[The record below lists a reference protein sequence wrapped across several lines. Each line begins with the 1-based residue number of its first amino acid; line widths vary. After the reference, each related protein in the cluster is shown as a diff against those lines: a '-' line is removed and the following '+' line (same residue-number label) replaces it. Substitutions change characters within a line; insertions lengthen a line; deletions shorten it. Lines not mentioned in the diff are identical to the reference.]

1 VAFQSVTDIY
11 VMEGTS
17 FYLAPQLVFVD
28 MAAEADRP
36 VQIDSSNPLIA
47 HVAGGEVTL
56 PGFAQFADVLL
67 TIDFDDLTFAGAST
81 VLTLTLESDST
92 QITVHILD
100 NDNPDS
106 PTDIVVKGDSIDEA
120 APPGTVVATLATV
133 DTTQGDTFTY
143 SINGNSNFV
152 IVGNEIRLA
161 ENAQIDFE
169 TRETE
174 FLQLLTTD
182 AAGNVFVKDLAINII
197 DALNDPPDLNLVG
210 GVRTLNIEENVSY
223 QVDLKLSDF
232 NGDAIAIT
240 GLSGDTAFF
249 TLVNAPTLND
259 FKIGVFNFSLIFNAP
274 DFETP
279 LDANGDNIYEFTI
292 SFSDGPLTRSKTFEY
307 TVTDVNEAPT
317 AIDFINTVTS
327 VYEDASTDTPIK
339 VADIV
344 ITDDAMGT
352 NDLFLVGADADSFE
366 LVGTELFLKAGVWLD
381 FETKQSYSV
390 AIEVDDSNAGTSP
403 DLTSETFTVQVANV
417 SPETLNGTIDGD
429 LLMGSDDIEFIF
441 GFAGNDAIN
450 GLGGNDVLTG
460 GSGRDVLTGGT
471 AADIFNFD
479 LKTETVKGWANRDV
493 IMDFN
498 HVELDH
504 IDLSDIDAKKGAGNQ
519 AFKFIGA
526 KAFTHH
532 KGELHYIKKAG
543 YLLVEGDMDGNGKA
557 DFQIEVHGVTKLG
570 ALDFNL

>member
-1 VAFQSVTDIY
+1 MAFLQQTTDLY
-11 VMEGTS
+11 VIEGTS
-17 FYLAPQLVFVD
+17 FYLAPSVVSLDVPVESDQF
-28 MAAEADRP
+28 
-36 VQIDSSNPLIA
+36 VQIESSAPLIA
-47 HVAGGEVTL
+47 QVPGDGVTIL
-56 PGFAQFADVLL
+56 GNQTQADVPLNISFNDS
-67 TIDFDDLTFAGAST
+67 TPFGIDVDLTLSLDGDIAH
-81 VLTLTLESDST
+81 VIL
-92 QITVHILD
+92 HILD
-100 NDNPDS
+100 NDDPNR
-106 PTDIVVKGDSIDEA
+106 PTNIVVAGGSVAEDAAAGTLVGTLSTID
-120 APPGTVVATLATV
+120 PTL
-133 DTTQGDTFTY
+133 GDTFTY
-143 SINGNSNFV
+143 QLINASNFV
-152 IVGNEIRLA
+152 LGGLSGNEILV
-161 ENAQIDFE
+161 AQGAQLDFE
-169 TRETE
+169 MQPTQTV
-174 FLQLLTTD
+174 QVVTTD
-182 AAGNVFVKDLAINII
+182 AAGHQFVKDVTINIT
-197 DALNDPPDLNLVG
+197 DGNPDLDIVTG
-210 GVRTLNIEENVSY
+210 TAIQDIEEAASF
-223 QVDLKLSDF
+223 QVDLHLSGS
-232 NGDAIAIT
+232 NGNPIGIT
-240 GLSGDTAFF
+240 GVSGDTDFF
-249 TLVNAPTLND
+249 TLVNAPDTPGAGPFD
-259 FKIGVFNFSLIFNAP
+259 FSLVFTP
-274 DFETP
+274 QDFEIP
-279 LDANGDNIYEFTI
+279 LDANGDNIYDYTI
-292 SFSDGPLTRSKTFEY
+292 SASDGVSTTTKTFHF